1 MILCCAVDETKLPV
15 IGGVSETS
23 LSLPFGWFNNNFMK
37 INSGKSH
44 FITSCTETMRA
55 MNDGLSVESNKTE
68 VILGIKL
75 KLQLELKFEED
86 VNLCKKGQKL
96 STFARIVLFM
106 NTNKMRNIMKA
117 FAESQLAY
125 CPLI

>member
-1 MILCCAVDETKLPV
+1 
-15 IGGVSETS
+15 
-23 LSLPFGWFNNNFMK
+23 
-37 INSGKSH
+37 
-44 FITSCTETMRA
+44 MRA

-117 FAESQLAY
+117 FAESQLA
-125 CPLI
+125 